1 MKYEDAL
8 KFHRYLYNQVDFEKF
23 SDSIRASVPSANYGY
38 IYEKWNNF
46 QKNHFGFIVN
56 YSQASF
62 EYLYNE
68 MIKNNYEG

>member
-8 KFHRYLYNQVDFEKF
+8 RFQKFLYNKVDLTEF
-23 SDSIRASVPSANYGY
+23 SEAIRQDVPNADNGY
-38 IYEKWNNF
+38 ILEKWNKF

-62 EYLYNE
+62 EYLYNK
-68 MIKNNYEG
+68 MIESNYKG